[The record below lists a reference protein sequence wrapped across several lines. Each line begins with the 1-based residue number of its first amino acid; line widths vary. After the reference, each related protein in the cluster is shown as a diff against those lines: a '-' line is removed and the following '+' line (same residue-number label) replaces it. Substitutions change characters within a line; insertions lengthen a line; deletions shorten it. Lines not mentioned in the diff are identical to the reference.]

1 LTKRIEVQFVSACF
15 GTAVLFVLV
24 SVQVNS
30 MTLYSLSNGDDQ
42 IVQVEMVNY
51 GWMPQRPR
59 LHNGWLRSIVGSAL
73 RSYLRR
79 MTAQPRS

>member
-1 LTKRIEVQFVSACF
+1 
-15 GTAVLFVLV
+15 
-24 SVQVNS
+24 